1 MTTSRPG
8 AAPAFAPETLFV
20 ATALAPTVYSRN
32 RMFSL
37 FREPAYGAA
46 RRRGQLVRSV
56 AREWLKAAKNA
67 GGIDTRWSERGG
79 GAGGQ
84 CGWELWY
91 RVPAMHLERRLQLSA
106 LERAC
111 LLYLLERGKAS
122 DVVLSR
128 EERALVERALAKLA
142 T

>member
-1 MTTSRPG
+1 MTETAREPHLL
-8 AAPAFAPETLFV
+8 PETLFV

-37 FREPAYGAA
+37 FREPAFGAA
-46 RRRGQLVRSV
+46 RKRGQLVRSV
-56 AREWLKAAKNA
+56 AREWLKAAKSA
-67 GGIDTRWSERGG
+67 GGIETAWTERSP
-79 GAGGQ
+79 GAGTGA
-84 CGWELWY
+84 WELWY
-91 RVPAMHLERRLQLSA
+91 RVSSMHLERRLQLSA

-122 DVVLSR
+122 GVTLTRD
-128 EERALVERALAKLA
+128 ERALVERTLAKLV